1 MRIVSCHIGF
11 PVGYHPRQMTLAF
24 LRFDPTGLWVLG
36 AIIVALLIAIVGALF
51 WRLYNKVP
59 PDLRDKSKKEL

>member
-1 MRIVSCHIGF
+1 
-11 PVGYHPRQMTLAF
+11 MTLAF